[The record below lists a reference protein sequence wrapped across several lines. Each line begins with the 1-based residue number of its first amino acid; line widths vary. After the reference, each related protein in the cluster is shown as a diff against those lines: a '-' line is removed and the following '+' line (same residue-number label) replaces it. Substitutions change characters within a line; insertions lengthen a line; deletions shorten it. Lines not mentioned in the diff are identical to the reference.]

1 MTTYYEK
8 IPFVWE
14 EPRPLVRVPNRLE
27 FRPLDD
33 VGRAAFTEAV
43 RRAMAGSLD
52 SGDRKAVI
60 ELGAERAADN
70 YVAAVKEDFDYRPE
84 WWQLGFDGAGRLA
97 GFIQPVIYRGC
108 GKNGL
113 EEGTIYY
120 IGVVPEQ
127 RGKRYVKDLLCK
139 ATRILQEVGV
149 WRIFCDTDALN
160 TPMIKAFKEVGYRQF
175 GPAERR
181 PYMSL

>member
-14 EPRPLVRVPNRLE
+14 EPQPLIRVPKRLE
-27 FRPLDD
+27 FRSFDN
-33 VGRAAFTEAV
+33 VGKAAFTDAV
-43 RRAMAGSLD
+43 RRAIIGSLD
-52 SGDRKAVI
+52 LSDQKAVI
-60 ELGAERAADN
+60 KLGAARAADK
-70 YVAAVKEDFDYRPE
+70 YVAAIADDFDYRSE
-84 WWQLGFDGAGRLA
+84 WWQLGFDEAGKLA

-108 GKNGL
+108 AKNGL

-127 RGKRYVKDLLCK
+127 RGKRYINDLLCK

-149 WRIFCDTDALN
+149 WRIFCDTYVLN

-175 GPAERR
+175 GPAKRR
-181 PYMSL
+181 PL